1 MNADRP
7 GSPVACTG
15 GEVCFCAVCREG
27 QVPGPSS
34 LDSSSEISRH
44 EVLTLFCAS
53 CGHKHVVK
61 LRCGDRTCP
70 VCREKDFWRMFKGYL
85 ESVEA
90 IKRPKLLTLTLR
102 NVSTLT
108 RVYIRG
114 LRKSFTKLMHRKW
127 YKERVRGG
135 LQTIEIVNKG
145 NGWHVHMHVLLDA
158 DYLPQR
164 KIAKDWLEITGDSF
178 VVDIREAGTVK
189 EGLKYCLKYLSKAP
203 VLSGHEEEYRDA
215 VKGLRLVQ
223 PFGSLYGE
231 LVMHLPSVPCPECGS
246 VRWIVWEF
254 ELEPQFRRFL
264 DNKGLG

>member
-1 MNADRP
+1 VDLKIQSPTAIHQGWNAINGTIWAVGAFGLDWYDRDAP
-7 GSPVACTG
+7 KTIAILQRVQSK
-15 GEVCFCAVCREG
+15 ECRPDGIIAE
-27 QVPGPSS
+27 
-34 LDSSSEISRH
+34 
-44 EVLTLFCAS
+44 
-53 CGHKHVVK
+53 
-61 LRCGDRTCP
+61 DRLY
-70 VCREKDFWRMFKGYL
+70 KGYL
-85 ESVEA
+85 ESIEA

-102 NVSTLT
+102 NVPILT
-108 RVYIRG
+108 RKYIRG

-145 NGWHVHMHVLLDA
+145 NGWHVHMHVMLDA
-158 DYLPQR
+158 DYLPQK

-178 VVDIREAGTVK
+178 MVDIREAGTVK

-203 VLSGHEEEYRDA
+203 VLSGHEEEYRDT

-223 PFGSLYGE
+223 PFGSIYGE

-246 VRWIVWEF
+246 VRWIVWGF
-254 ELEPQFRRFL
+254 ELEPEFRRFL

>member
-1 MNADRP
+1 
-7 GSPVACTG
+7 
-15 GEVCFCAVCREG
+15 
-27 QVPGPSS
+27 
-34 LDSSSEISRH
+34 
-44 EVLTLFCAS
+44 
-53 CGHKHVVK
+53 
-61 LRCGDRTCP
+61 
-70 VCREKDFWRMFKGYL
+70 MFKGYL

-102 NVSTLT
+102 NVPTLT
-108 RVYIRG
+108 RKYIRG

-158 DYLPQR
+158 EYLPQK

-178 VVDIREAGTVK
+178 MVDIREAGTVK

-203 VLSGHEEEYRDA
+203 VLSGHEEEYREA

-223 PFGSLYGE
+223 PFGSLYGD
-231 LVMHLPSVPCPECGS
+231 LVMRLPSVPCPECGS

-254 ELEPQFRRFL
+254 ELEPEFRRFL
-264 DNKGLG
+264 ENKGLG

>member
-7 GSPVACTG
+7 AAGCLCSGDAD
-15 GEVCFCAVCREG
+15 CFCAVCREG
-27 QVPGPSS
+27 GTPGHSS
-34 LDSSSEISRH
+34 LDSSSETSRH
-44 EVLTLFCAS
+44 ETLTLFCAK

-61 LRCGDRTCP
+61 LRCGDRTCA

-102 NVSTLT
+102 NVPELK
-108 RVYIRG
+108 REHIRG

-127 YKERVRGG
+127 YKDRVRGG

-158 DYLPQR
+158 EYLPQR
-164 KIAKDWLEITGDSF
+164 KIAKDWQEITGDSF
-178 VVDIREAGTVK
+178 MVDIREAGTVK

-203 VLSGHEEEYRDA
+203 VLSGHEEEYREA

-223 PFGSLYGE
+223 PFGTLYGE
-231 LVMHLPSVPCPECGS
+231 LVMRLPSLPCPDCGS
-246 VRWIVWEF
+246 VEWIVWEF
-254 ELEPQFRRFL
+254 ELGPEFRRFV
-264 DNKGLG
+264 DGKGAG